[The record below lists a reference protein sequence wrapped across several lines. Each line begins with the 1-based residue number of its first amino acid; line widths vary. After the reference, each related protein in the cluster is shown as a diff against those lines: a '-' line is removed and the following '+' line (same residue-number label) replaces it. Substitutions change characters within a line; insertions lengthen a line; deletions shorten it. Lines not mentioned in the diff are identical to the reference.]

1 MVGSAGGFTAN
12 RSHEPMTPAS
22 FCAGGIPIQD
32 QTSAFRLR
40 IYIGERDHFG
50 HQPLFTALVEAGRRA
65 KLAGATVF
73 KGIEG
78 FGARSIVH
86 AARVIDLS
94 NDLPIILEFVD
105 SQDKLTAF
113 LDTVRDMLAD
123 GMATMEPVTIVYR
136 SEGQSGA

>member
-1 MVGSAGGFTAN
+1 
-12 RSHEPMTPAS
+12 MTPAS
-22 FCAGGIPIQD
+22 FLRRRYSDSRSDLGIP
-32 QTSAFRLR
+32 TSDIYRRTGSFRS
-40 IYIGERDHFG
+40 
-50 HQPLFTALVEAGRRA
+50 PALFTALVEAGRRA